1 MSAAPKAPRVGVGVF
16 ILNKSGAF
24 IAGLRKGNHGSGTWA
39 LPGGHL
45 EFGESL
51 EECAAR
57 EVLEE
62 TGLTIDREHIRF
74 LTATNSVWKDE
85 GLHYVTVF
93 MTAILK
99 DEGVE
104 PQIMEPEKC
113 EAWQWVE
120 YEELISWANDPQ
132 RKLFLPMLDL
142 FITRPDISPAQHL
155 A

>member
-1 MSAAPKAPRVGVGVF
+1 MSTAPQRPKIGVGVF
-16 ILNKSGAF
+16 VLNKSGEF
-24 IAGLRKGNHGSGTWA
+24 IVGLRKGSHGSGTWA

-45 EFGESL
+45 EFGEKL

-62 TGLTIDREHIRF
+62 TDLDISQSDIRF

-93 MTAILK
+93 MTAVVSGDKI
-99 DEGVE
+99 E
-104 PQIMEPEKC
+104 PKIMEPEKC
-113 EAWQWVE
+113 DAWKWIK
-120 YEELISWANDPQ
+120 YEELKSWADDPQ

-142 FITRPDISPAQHL
+142 FATRPDISPAQNL